1 MAAFDGTLRTRAEE
15 AMRIAKVK
23 LPGWIDGVTIHA
35 VSAPTMRQ
43 ARETPYTQGSRMA
56 KGPDLDKAFAQRLR
70 NMKTRVN
77 QIGGKGWHVTVFENG
92 KFGEGC
98 ALHQQGSH
106 ASSWN
111 DETLGLE
118 MCFDGDSSD
127 PLTEGGKT
135 IMDSAAWWTAQILK
149 ARGLPVSAN
158 TVRYHRMETAA
169 RKKGKTCPGRNVN
182 EKALT
187 DKVKHYMGEP
197 VVDLTPELPLVG
209 TVKETQER
217 LKAHGFDP
225 GPIDGKWGPKTRS
238 AVLDFQRKL
247 GLSWK
252 PTLEKAAYASL
263 VGPYTYH
270 RLTQEPASAGI
281 LTPPVAPPKPDVPV
295 LVPFPPIKWTQ
306 EAADKATA
314 EPVLPPL
321 PQPPSGQI
329 PVKDLHPSEFAI
341 DWMKRFEGLRTTAY
355 DDVGSWAIGYG
366 HNATSGRPP
375 TPYKGMVISPAE
387 ANKILHRDAE
397 AIAAEVRK
405 VLKGWAFTQDQF
417 DALVLNCFQ
426 LGQTSFTKNRATKAI
441 KANGTDKEVYD
452 QLVAQANAT
461 PNAGLK
467 RRRLVQAQIW
477 NGEKPTKW

>member
-1 MAAFDGTLRTRAEE
+1 MAAFDGSLRTRAEE
-15 AMRIAKVK
+15 AKRIAATKIPAWV
-23 LPGWIDGVTIHA
+23 DGVTIHA
-35 VSAPTMRQ
+35 VSAPTMKQ
-43 ARETPYTQGSRMA
+43 ARETPYSQGGRMRP
-56 KGPDLDKAFAQRLR
+56 GPDQDKAFAQRLR

-77 QIGGKGWHVTVFENG
+77 EIGGKGWHVTVFENG

-98 ALHQQGSH
+98 ALNQQGGH

-127 PLTEGGKT
+127 PLTEGGKS

-158 TVRYHRMETAA
+158 TVRYHRMEPAA
-169 RKKGKTCPGRNVN
+169 RRKGKTCPGRNVN

-187 DKVKHYMGEP
+187 DRVKSYMGVE
-197 VVDLTPELPLVG
+197 VVDLSPPQLPQPIGNSLKDVTVG
-209 TVKETQER
+209 QVQER

-225 GPIDGKWGPKTRS
+225 GLIDGIWGPKTRK
-238 AVLDFQRKL
+238 AVLDFQAKL
-247 GLSWK
+247 GLSYK
-252 PTLEKAAYASL
+252 PALEKATQAQL
-263 VGPYTYH
+263 VGPYTWH
-270 RLTQEPASAGI
+270 RLTKEPPPGLI

-295 LVPFPPIKWTQ
+295 LPPPP
-306 EAADKATA
+306 A
-314 EPVLPPL
+314 PV
-321 PQPPSGQI
+321 SRET
-329 PVKDLHPSEFAI
+329 PVAQLHPSQFAI
-341 DWMKRFEGLRTTAY
+341 DWMKRFEGLRLTAY

-366 HNATSGRPP
+366 HNATSGRQP
-375 TPYKGMVISPAE
+375 TPFKGMKITEAE
-387 ANKILHRDAE
+387 ADNILRADAE

-417 DALVLNCFQ
+417 DALVLNNFQ
-426 LGQTSFTKNRATKAI
+426 LGQTQFTKNRATKKI
-441 KANGTDKEVYD
+441 KANGSDKEVYE

>member
-15 AMRIAKVK
+15 AKRIAATK
-23 LPGWIDGVTIHA
+23 LPAWIKGVTIHA
-35 VSAPTMRQ
+35 VSAPTMKQ
-43 ARETPYTQGSRMA
+43 ARETPYTQGGSRMM
-56 KGPDLDKAFAQRLR
+56 KGPDLDRAFAQRLR

-77 QIGGKGWHVTVFENG
+77 EIGGKGWHVTVFENG

-98 ALHQQGSH
+98 ALNQQGGH

-149 ARGLPVSAN
+149 ARGLKADAN
-158 TVRYHRMETAA
+158 TVRYHRMEPAA

-187 DKVKHYMGEP
+187 DKVVAYMGEA
-197 VVDLTPELPLVG
+197 VVDLSPPKLPQPIGNVLKDT
-209 TVKETQER
+209 TVRQVQER
-217 LKAHGFDP
+217 LVAHGFDP
-225 GPIDGKWGPKTRS
+225 GPIDNAWGPKTRK
-238 AVLDFQRKL
+238 AVLDFQAKL
-247 GLSWK
+247 GLSYK
-252 PTLEKAAYASL
+252 PALERATQAQL
-263 VGPYTYH
+263 IGPYTMY
-270 RLTQEPASAGI
+270 RLGKEPPS
-281 LTPPVAPPKPDVPV
+281 LTPSVAPVAPPKPDVPV
-295 LVPFPPIKWTQ
+295 L
-306 EAADKATA
+306 
-314 EPVLPPL
+314 
-321 PQPPSGQI
+321 PPSPPVSAPAEGQI

-341 DWMKRFEGLRTTAY
+341 DWMKRFEGLRLEAY

-375 TPYKGMVISPAE
+375 KPYKGMKITEKE
-387 ANKILHRDAE
+387 ANEILHRDAE

-405 VLKGWAFTQDQF
+405 VLKGWAFTQNQF
-417 DALVLNCFQ
+417 DALVLNNFQ
-426 LGQTSFTKNRATKAI
+426 LGQTQFTKNRATKAI
-441 KANGTDKEVYD
+441 KANASDKEVYE

-467 RRRLVQAQIW
+467 RRRMVQAQIW

>member
-15 AMRIAKVK
+15 AKRIAATK
-23 LPGWIDGVTIHA
+23 LPSWIKGVTIHA
-35 VSAPTMRQ
+35 VSAPTMKQ
-43 ARETPYTQGSRMA
+43 ARETPYTQGSKMA
-56 KGPDLDKAFAQRLR
+56 RGPDMDRAFAQRLR

-98 ALHQQGSH
+98 ALNQQGSH

-127 PLTEGGKT
+127 PLTEGGKS

-149 ARGLPVSAN
+149 ARRLPVSAN

-187 DKVKHYMGEP
+187 DRVKSYMGEP
-197 VVDLTPELPLVG
+197 VIDLAPEVF
-209 TVKETQER
+209 TVLKTQER

-225 GPIDGKWGPKTRS
+225 GPIDGLWGPKTRQ
-238 AVLDFQRKL
+238 AVLDFQAKL
-247 GLSWK
+247 GLSYK
-252 PTLEKAAYASL
+252 PALEKATQAQL
-263 VGPYTYH
+263 VGPYTRY
-270 RLTQEPASAGI
+270 RLTQEPPSTGI

-295 LVPFPPIKWTQ
+295 LPPPP
-306 EAADKATA
+306 
-314 EPVLPPL
+314 PVLTRET
-321 PQPPSGQI
+321 
-329 PVKDLHPSEFAI
+329 PVAQLHPSQFAI
-341 DWMKRFEGLRTTAY
+341 DWMKRFEGLRLEAY

-366 HNATSGRPP
+366 HNATSRRPP
-375 TPYKGMVISPAE
+375 QPFKGMRITEAE
-387 ANKILHRDAE
+387 ADNILRADAE

-417 DALVLNCFQ
+417 DALVLNNFQ
-426 LGQTSFTKNRATKAI
+426 LGQTQFTKNRATKAI
-441 KANGTDKEVYD
+441 KANASDKEVYD

-467 RRRLVQAQIW
+467 RRRMVQAQIW

>member
-1 MAAFDGTLRTRAEE
+1 MAAFDGSLRTRAEE
-15 AMRIAKVK
+15 AKRIAATKIPAWV
-23 LPGWIDGVTIHA
+23 DGVTIHA
-35 VSAPTMRQ
+35 VSAPTMKQ
-43 ARETPYTQGSRMA
+43 ARETPYTQGGTRMS
-56 KGPDLDKAFAQRLR
+56 KGPDMDKAFAQRLR

-127 PLTEGGKT
+127 PLTEGGKS

-187 DKVKHYMGEP
+187 DRVKSYMGEP
-197 VVDLTPELPLVG
+197 VVDLAPEVF
-209 TVKETQER
+209 TVLKTQER

-225 GPIDGKWGPKTRS
+225 GPLDGLWGPKTRQ
-238 AVLDFQRKL
+238 AVLDFQAKL
-247 GLSWK
+247 GLSYK
-252 PTLEKAAYASL
+252 PALEKAAQAQL
-263 VGPYTYH
+263 VGPYTRY
-270 RLTQEPASAGI
+270 RLTQEPPSTGI

-295 LVPFPPIKWTQ
+295 LP
-306 EAADKATA
+306 
-314 EPVLPPL
+314 
-321 PQPPSGQI
+321 PPS
-329 PVKDLHPSEFAI
+329 PVMSRETPVAQLHPSQFAI
-341 DWMKRFEGLRTTAY
+341 DWMKRFEGLRLEAY

-366 HNATSGRPP
+366 HNATSRRQP
-375 TPYKGMVISPAE
+375 TPFKGMRITEAE
-387 ANKILHRDAE
+387 ADNILRADAE

-417 DALVLNCFQ
+417 DALVLNNFQ
-426 LGQTSFTKNRATKAI
+426 LGQTQFTKNRATKAI
-441 KANGTDKEVYD
+441 KANASDKEVYQ

-467 RRRLVQAQIW
+467 RRRMIQAQIW

>member
-15 AMRIAKVK
+15 AKRIAATK
-23 LPGWIDGVTIHA
+23 LPSWIKGVTIHA

-43 ARETPYTQGSRMA
+43 ARETPYTQGGRMRP
-56 KGPDLDKAFAQRLR
+56 GPDQDKAFAQRLR

-127 PLTEGGKT
+127 PLTEGGKS

-149 ARGLPVSAN
+149 ARGLPCSAN
-158 TVRYHRMETAA
+158 TVRYHRMEPAA
-169 RKKGKTCPGRNVN
+169 RRKGKTCPGRNVN

-187 DKVKHYMGEP
+187 DRVKSYMGEP
-197 VVDLTPELPLVG
+197 VIDLAPEIF
-209 TVKETQER
+209 TVLKTQER

-225 GPIDGKWGPKTRS
+225 GPIDGVWGPKTRQ
-238 AVLDFQRKL
+238 AVLDFQAKL
-247 GLSWK
+247 GLSYK
-252 PTLEKAAYASL
+252 PALEKAAQAQL
-263 VGPYTYH
+263 VGPYTRY
-270 RLTQEPASAGI
+270 RLTQEPPSAGI

-295 LVPFPPIKWTQ
+295 LPPPPPVP
-306 EAADKATA
+306 A
-314 EPVLPPL
+314 PV
-321 PQPPSGQI
+321 SRET
-329 PVKDLHPSEFAI
+329 PVAQLHPSQFAI
-341 DWMKRFEGLRTTAY
+341 DWMKRFEGLRLEAY

-366 HNATSGRPP
+366 HNATSRRQP
-375 TPYKGMVISPAE
+375 TPFKGMKITEAE
-387 ANKILHRDAE
+387 ADNILRADAE
-397 AIAAEVRK
+397 AIAGEVRK

-417 DALVLNCFQ
+417 DALVLNNFQ
-426 LGQTSFTKNRATKAI
+426 LGQTQFTKNRATKAI
-441 KANGTDKEVYD
+441 KANGSDKEVYE

-467 RRRLVQAQIW
+467 RRRMVQAQIW

>member
-1 MAAFDGTLRTRAEE
+1 MAAFDGSLRTRAEE
-15 AMRIAKVK
+15 AKRIAATKIPAWV
-23 LPGWIDGVTIHA
+23 DGVTIHA
-35 VSAPTMRQ
+35 VSAPTMKQ
-43 ARETPYTQGSRMA
+43 ARETPYSQGGRMRP
-56 KGPDLDKAFAQRLR
+56 GPDQDKAFAQRLR

-77 QIGGKGWHVTVFENG
+77 EIGGKGWHVTVFENG

-98 ALHQQGSH
+98 ALNQQGSH

-127 PLTEGGKT
+127 PLTEGGKS
-135 IMDSAAWWTAQILK
+135 IMDSAAWWAAQILK

-158 TVRYHRMETAA
+158 TVRYHRMEPAA
-169 RKKGKTCPGRNVN
+169 RRKGKTCPGRNVN

-187 DKVKHYMGEP
+187 DRVKSYMGVE
-197 VVDLTPELPLVG
+197 VVDLTPILLPQPIGNFLKDVTVG
-209 TVKETQER
+209 QVQER

-225 GPIDGKWGPKTRS
+225 GLIDGIWGPKTRK
-238 AVLDFQRKL
+238 AVLDFQAKL
-247 GLSWK
+247 GLSYK
-252 PTLEKAAYASL
+252 PALERATQAQL
-263 VGPYTYH
+263 VGPYTWYQ
-270 RLTQEPASAGI
+270 LTKESPPAAI
-281 LTPPVAPPKPDVPV
+281 LTPPVTPPKPDVPV
-295 LVPFPPIKWTQ
+295 LVSSPPVP
-306 EAADKATA
+306 A
-314 EPVLPPL
+314 PV
-321 PQPPSGQI
+321 SRET
-329 PVKDLHPSEFAI
+329 PVAQLHPSQFAI
-341 DWMKRFEGLRTTAY
+341 DWMKRFEGLRLTAY

-366 HNATSGRPP
+366 HNATSRRPP
-375 TPYKGMVISPAE
+375 QPFKGMKITEAE
-387 ANKILHRDAE
+387 ADNILRADAE

-426 LGQTSFTKNRATKAI
+426 LGQTQFTKNRATKAI
-441 KANGTDKEVYD
+441 KANASDKEVYE

-467 RRRLVQAQIW
+467 RRRMVQAQIW

>member
-1 MAAFDGTLRTRAEE
+1 MAAFDGTIRTRAEE
-15 AMRIAKVK
+15 AKRIAATKFPAWVR
-23 LPGWIDGVTIHA
+23 GVTIHS
-35 VSAPTMRQ
+35 VSAPTMKQ
-43 ARETPYTQGSRMA
+43 ARETPYTQGGSRMM
-56 KGPDLDKAFAQRLR
+56 KGPDMDRAFAQRLR

-77 QIGGKGWHVTVFENG
+77 EIGGKGWHVTVFENG

-98 ALHQQGSH
+98 ALNQQGSH

-149 ARGLPVSAN
+149 ARGLKADAN
-158 TVRYHRMETAA
+158 TVRYHRMEPAA
-169 RKKGKTCPGRNVN
+169 RRKGKTCPGRNVN

-187 DKVKHYMGEP
+187 DKVKFYMGEA
-197 VVDLTPELPLVG
+197 VVDLTPPLPLPVG
-209 TVKETQER
+209 NPVRDLKIPTASLQER
-217 LKAHGFDP
+217 LKVHGFDP

-238 AVLDFQRKL
+238 AVLDFQHKL

-252 PTLEKAAYASL
+252 PTLEKATQAHL
-263 VGPYTYH
+263 VGPFTWY
-270 RLTQEPASAGI
+270 RLTKEPPSTGI
-281 LTPPVAPPKPDVPV
+281 LTPPVASPKPDVPV
-295 LVPFPPIKWTQ
+295 L
-306 EAADKATA
+306 
-314 EPVLPPL
+314 
-321 PQPPSGQI
+321 PPSPPPTEGQI
-329 PVKDLHPSEFAI
+329 PVEKLHPSEFAI
-341 DWMKRFEGLRTTAY
+341 DWMKRFEGLKLEAY
-355 DDVGSWAIGYG
+355 DDVGSWAIGFG
-366 HNATSGRPP
+366 HNATSRRPP
-375 TPYKGMVISPAE
+375 QPYKGMKITEKE
-387 ANKILHRDAE
+387 ADEILHRDAE

-405 VLKGWAFTQDQF
+405 VLKGWAFTQNQF
-417 DALVLNCFQ
+417 DALVLNNFQ
-426 LGQTSFTKNRATKAI
+426 LGQTQFTKNRATKKI
-441 KANGTDKEVYD
+441 KANGSDQEVYE

>member
-1 MAAFDGTLRTRAEE
+1 MAAFDGSLRTRAEE
-15 AMRIAKVK
+15 AKRIAATKIPAWV
-23 LPGWIDGVTIHA
+23 DGVTIHA
-35 VSAPTMRQ
+35 VSAPTMKQ
-43 ARETPYTQGSRMA
+43 ARETPYAQHDGRMRP
-56 KGPDLDKAFAQRLR
+56 GPDQDRAFAQRLR

-127 PLTEGGKT
+127 PLTEGGKS

-187 DKVKHYMGEP
+187 DRVKSYMGEP
-197 VVDLTPELPLVG
+197 VVDLAPEVF
-209 TVKETQER
+209 TVLKTQER

-225 GPIDGKWGPKTRS
+225 GPLDGLWGPKTRQ
-238 AVLDFQRKL
+238 AVLDFQAKL
-247 GLSWK
+247 GLSYK
-252 PTLEKAAYASL
+252 PALEKAAQAQL
-263 VGPYTYH
+263 VGPYTRY
-270 RLTQEPASAGI
+270 RLTQEPPSTGI

-295 LVPFPPIKWTQ
+295 LP
-306 EAADKATA
+306 
-314 EPVLPPL
+314 
-321 PQPPSGQI
+321 PPS
-329 PVKDLHPSEFAI
+329 PVMSRETPVAQLHPSQFAI
-341 DWMKRFEGLRTTAY
+341 DWMKRFEGLRLEAY

-366 HNATSGRPP
+366 HNATSRRQP
-375 TPYKGMVISPAE
+375 TPFKGMRITEAE
-387 ANKILHRDAE
+387 ADNILRADAE

-417 DALVLNCFQ
+417 DALVLNNFQ
-426 LGQTSFTKNRATKAI
+426 LGQTQFTKNRATKAI
-441 KANGTDKEVYD
+441 KANASDKEVYQ

-467 RRRLVQAQIW
+467 RRRMIQAQIW

>member
-1 MAAFDGTLRTRAEE
+1 MAAFDGSLRTRAEE
-15 AMRIAKVK
+15 AKRIAATKIPSWV
-23 LPGWIDGVTIHA
+23 DGVTIHA
-35 VSAPTMRQ
+35 VSAPNMKQ
-43 ARETPYTQGSRMA
+43 ARETPYSQGGRMRP
-56 KGPDLDKAFAQRLR
+56 GPDQDKAFAQRLR

-77 QIGGKGWHVTVFENG
+77 EIGGRGWHVTVFENG

-98 ALHQQGSH
+98 ALNQQGSH

-127 PLTEGGKT
+127 PLTEGGKS

-169 RKKGKTCPGRNVN
+169 RRKGKTCPGRNVN

-187 DKVKHYMGEP
+187 DRVKSYMGEP
-197 VVDLTPELPLVG
+197 VVDLAPEVF
-209 TVKETQER
+209 TVLKTQER

-225 GPIDGKWGPKTRS
+225 GPLDGLWGPKTRQ
-238 AVLDFQRKL
+238 AVLDFQAKL
-247 GLSWK
+247 GLSYK
-252 PTLEKAAYASL
+252 PALEKAAQAQL
-263 VGPYTYH
+263 VGPYTRY
-270 RLTQEPASAGI
+270 RLTQEPPSTGI

-295 LVPFPPIKWTQ
+295 LPPPQ
-306 EAADKATA
+306 
-314 EPVLPPL
+314 PVLTRET
-321 PQPPSGQI
+321 
-329 PVKDLHPSEFAI
+329 PVAQLHPSQFAI
-341 DWMKRFEGLRTTAY
+341 DWMKRFEGLRLEAY

-366 HNATSGRPP
+366 HNATSRRQP
-375 TPYKGMVISPAE
+375 TPFKGMRITEAE
-387 ANKILHRDAE
+387 ADNILRADAE

-417 DALVLNCFQ
+417 DALVLNNFQ
-426 LGQTSFTKNRATKAI
+426 LGQTQFTKNRATKAI
-441 KANGTDKEVYD
+441 KANASDKEVYE

>member
-1 MAAFDGTLRTRAEE
+1 MAAFDGSLRTRAEE
-15 AMRIAKVK
+15 AKRIAATKIPSWV
-23 LPGWIDGVTIHA
+23 DGVTIHA
-35 VSAPTMRQ
+35 VSAPTMKQ
-43 ARETPYTQGSRMA
+43 ARETPYSQGGRMRP
-56 KGPDLDKAFAQRLR
+56 GPDQDKAFAQRLR

-77 QIGGKGWHVTVFENG
+77 EIGGKGWHVTVFENG

-127 PLTEGGKT
+127 PLTEGGKS

-158 TVRYHRMETAA
+158 TVRYHRMEPAA
-169 RKKGKTCPGRNVN
+169 RRKGKTCPGRNVN

-187 DKVKHYMGEP
+187 DRVKSYMGVE
-197 VVDLTPELPLVG
+197 VVDLTPALPQPIGNALKDVTVG
-209 TVKETQER
+209 QVQER

-225 GPIDGKWGPKTRS
+225 GLIDGIWGPKTRK
-238 AVLDFQRKL
+238 AVLDFQAKL
-247 GLSWK
+247 GLSYK
-252 PTLEKAAYASL
+252 PALERATQAQL
-263 VGPYTYH
+263 VGPYTWYQ
-270 RLTQEPASAGI
+270 LTKETPPAGN

-295 LVPFPPIKWTQ
+295 LPPPAPIPGTISH
-306 EAADKATA
+306 ET
-314 EPVLPPL
+314 PVAH
-321 PQPPSGQI
+321 
-329 PVKDLHPSEFAI
+329 LHPSEFAI
-341 DWMKRFEGLRTTAY
+341 DWMKRFEGLELEAY
-355 DDVGSWAIGYG
+355 MDAGVDWAIGYG
-366 HNATSGRPP
+366 HNATSRRPP
-375 TPYKGMVISPAE
+375 QPYKGMKITEKE
-387 ANKILHRDAE
+387 ANEILHRDAE

-426 LGQTSFTKNRATKAI
+426 LGQTQFTKNRATKKI
-441 KANGTDKEVYD
+441 KANGSDKEVYE

-467 RRRLVQAQIW
+467 RRRMVQAQIW

>member
-1 MAAFDGTLRTRAEE
+1 MAAFDGSLRTRAEE
-15 AMRIAKVK
+15 AKRIAATK
-23 LPGWIDGVTIHA
+23 LPAWIKGVTIHA
-35 VSAPTMRQ
+35 VSAPNMKQ
-43 ARETPYTQGSRMA
+43 ARETPYTQGGTRMS

-98 ALHQQGSH
+98 ALNQQGGH

-149 ARGLPVSAN
+149 ARGLKADAN
-158 TVRYHRMETAA
+158 TVRYHRMEPAA
-169 RKKGKTCPGRNVN
+169 RRKGKTCPGRNVN

-187 DKVKHYMGEP
+187 DKVVAYMGAE
-197 VVDLTPELPLVG
+197 VVDLTPPRLPQPIGNVLKDI
-209 TVKETQER
+209 TVRQVQER
-217 LKAHGFDP
+217 LVAHGFDP
-225 GPIDGKWGPKTRS
+225 GPIDNAWGPKTRK
-238 AVLDFQRKL
+238 AVLDFQHKL
-247 GLSWK
+247 GLSYK
-252 PTLEKAAYASL
+252 PALEKATQAQL
-263 VGPYTYH
+263 IGPYTMY
-270 RLTQEPASAGI
+270 RLTREPPSTGI

-295 LVPFPPIKWTQ
+295 LPPPPPVSAHEVPG
-306 EAADKATA
+306 AH
-314 EPVLPPL
+314 
-321 PQPPSGQI
+321 
-329 PVKDLHPSEFAI
+329 LHPSEFAI
-341 DWMKRFEGLRTTAY
+341 DWMKRFEGLRLEAY

-375 TPYKGMVISPAE
+375 KPYKGMKITEKE
-387 ANKILHRDAE
+387 ADEILHRDAE

-405 VLKGWAFTQDQF
+405 VLKGWAFTQNQF
-417 DALVLNCFQ
+417 DALVLNNFQ
-426 LGQTSFTKNRATKAI
+426 LGQTQFTKNRATKKI
-441 KANGTDKEVYD
+441 KANGSDQEVYE

>member
-15 AMRIAKVK
+15 AKRIAATKIPPWV
-23 LPGWIDGVTIHA
+23 DGVTIHA
-35 VSAPTMRQ
+35 VSAPTMKQ
-43 ARETPYTQGSRMA
+43 ARETPYTQGSKMA
-56 KGPDLDKAFAQRLR
+56 RGPDMDRAFAQRLR

-98 ALHQQGSH
+98 ALNQQGSH

-127 PLTEGGKT
+127 PLTEGGKS

-149 ARGLPVSAN
+149 ARRLPVSAN

-187 DKVKHYMGEP
+187 DRVKSYMGEP
-197 VVDLTPELPLVG
+197 VIDLAPEVF
-209 TVKETQER
+209 TVLKTQER

-225 GPIDGKWGPKTRS
+225 GPIDGLWGPKTRQ
-238 AVLDFQRKL
+238 AVLDFQAKL
-247 GLSWK
+247 GLSYK
-252 PTLEKAAYASL
+252 PALEKATQAQL
-263 VGPYTYH
+263 VGPYTRY
-270 RLTQEPASAGI
+270 RLTQEPPSTGI

-295 LVPFPPIKWTQ
+295 LPPPP
-306 EAADKATA
+306 
-314 EPVLPPL
+314 PVLTRET
-321 PQPPSGQI
+321 
-329 PVKDLHPSEFAI
+329 PVAQLHPSQFAI
-341 DWMKRFEGLRTTAY
+341 DWMKRFEGLRLEAY

-366 HNATSGRPP
+366 HNATSRRPP
-375 TPYKGMVISPAE
+375 QPFKGMRITEAE
-387 ANKILHRDAE
+387 ADNILRADAE

-417 DALVLNCFQ
+417 DALVLNNFQ
-426 LGQTSFTKNRATKAI
+426 LGQTQFTKNRATKAI
-441 KANGTDKEVYD
+441 KANASDKEVYD

-467 RRRLVQAQIW
+467 RRRMVQAQIW

>member
-1 MAAFDGTLRTRAEE
+1 MAAFDGSLRTRAEE
-15 AMRIAKVK
+15 AKRIAATKIPAWV
-23 LPGWIDGVTIHA
+23 DGVTIHA
-35 VSAPTMRQ
+35 VSAPTMKQ
-43 ARETPYTQGSRMA
+43 ARETPYSQGGRMRP
-56 KGPDLDKAFAQRLR
+56 GPDQDKAFAQRLR

-77 QIGGKGWHVTVFENG
+77 EIGGKGWHVTVFENG

-127 PLTEGGKT
+127 PLTEGGKS

-149 ARGLPVSAN
+149 ARGLEVSAN
-158 TVRYHRMETAA
+158 TVRYHRMEPAA
-169 RKKGKTCPGRNVN
+169 RRKGKTCPGRNVN

-187 DKVKHYMGEP
+187 DKVVAYMGVE
-197 VVDLTPELPLVG
+197 VVDLTPKLLPQPIGNVLKDI
-209 TVKETQER
+209 TVRQVQER
-217 LKAHGFDP
+217 LVAHGFDP
-225 GPIDGKWGPKTRS
+225 GPIDNAWGPKTRK
-238 AVLDFQRKL
+238 AVLDFQHKL
-247 GLSWK
+247 GLSYK
-252 PTLEKAAYASL
+252 PALERATQAQL
-263 VGPYTYH
+263 IGPYTMY
-270 RLTQEPASAGI
+270 RLTREPPSTGI

-295 LVPFPPIKWTQ
+295 LPP
-306 EAADKATA
+306 
-314 EPVLPPL
+314 
-321 PQPPSGQI
+321 PQPVPA
-329 PVKDLHPSEFAI
+329 PVSRETPVAQLHPSQFAI
-341 DWMKRFEGLRTTAY
+341 DWMKRFEGLELEAY

-375 TPYKGMVISPAE
+375 RPFKGMKITKEE
-387 ANKILHRDAE
+387 ADNILRADAE

-417 DALVLNCFQ
+417 DALVLNNFQ
-426 LGQTSFTKNRATKAI
+426 LGQTQFTKNRATKKI
-441 KANGTDKEVYD
+441 KANGSDKEVYE

-467 RRRLVQAQIW
+467 RRRMVQAQIW

>member
-15 AMRIAKVK
+15 AKRIATTKIPAWV
-23 LPGWIDGVTIHA
+23 DGVTIHA
-35 VSAPTMRQ
+35 VSAPTMKQ
-43 ARETPYTQGSRMA
+43 ARETPYTQGSKMQR
-56 KGPDLDKAFAQRLR
+56 GPDQDRAFAQRLR
-70 NMKTRVN
+70 NMKTRVS
-77 QIGGKGWHVTVFENG
+77 QIGGRGWHVTVFENG

-98 ALHQQGSH
+98 ALNQQGSH

-135 IMDSAAWWTAQILK
+135 IMDSAAWWAAQILK

-158 TVRYHRMETAA
+158 TVRYHRMEPAA

-187 DKVKHYMGEP
+187 DRVKSYMGEP
-197 VVDLTPELPLVG
+197 VVDLAPEIF
-209 TVKETQER
+209 TVLKTQER

-225 GPIDGKWGPKTRS
+225 GPIDGLWGPKTRQ
-238 AVLDFQRKL
+238 AVLDFQAKL
-247 GLSWK
+247 GLSYK
-252 PTLEKAAYASL
+252 PALERAAQAQL
-263 VGPYTYH
+263 VGPYTRY
-270 RLTQEPASAGI
+270 RLTQEPPSTAI
-281 LTPPVAPPKPDVPV
+281 LTPPVTPPKPDVPV
-295 LVPFPPIKWTQ
+295 LPPPP
-306 EAADKATA
+306 
-314 EPVLPPL
+314 PVLTRET
-321 PQPPSGQI
+321 
-329 PVKDLHPSEFAI
+329 PVAQLHPSQFAI
-341 DWMKRFEGLRTTAY
+341 DWMKRFEGLRLEAY

-366 HNATSGRPP
+366 HNATSRRQPQP
-375 TPYKGMVISPAE
+375 FKGMRITEAE
-387 ANKILHRDAE
+387 ADNILRADAE

-417 DALVLNCFQ
+417 DALVLNNFQ
-426 LGQTSFTKNRATKAI
+426 LGQTQFTKNRATKAI
-441 KANGTDKEVYD
+441 KANASDKEVYE

-467 RRRLVQAQIW
+467 RRRMVQAQIW